1 MESAQKPERLQ
12 NSHPPLLSGNPQR
25 VLSSQEWLKVKL
37 KVPTLKVS
45 LHEATGQEPAV
56 ILK

>member
-1 MESAQKPERLQ
+1 MESAQKPEQLQ

-37 KVPTLKVS
+37 KRTHLEGTTP
-45 LHEATGQEPAV
+45 
-56 ILK
+56 